1 MDVSYSRSALLTFV
15 YPQTKR
21 QSLDKH
27 SVALYLNRISTSSS
41 IKYKMVP
48 FIWLGQYNVYTY
60 AVLHSRRLFHLTKSD
75 PSKINRI
82 STYTMPIAH
91 CPCPYISR
99 YYGYNILY
107 DIQQCCINIYF
118 LGEELHRQ
126 NVKQFVTY
134 KRAWVQGTKIKA
146 MDNNRCD
153 NDLCSC
159 ATMPLDRAG
168 CDHGEWFNDREDM
181 RTELVEEKTGS
192 TIMVVTFS
200 YKWHT

>member
-27 SVALYLNRISTSSS
+27 SVALYLNRISTSLS

-60 AVLHSRRLFHLTKSD
+60 AVLRSRRFFHLTKSD

-91 CPCPYISR
+91 CPCPYLSR
-99 YYGYNILY
+99 YYRYNILY
-107 DIQQCCINIYF
+107 DIQQCCINIYLF
-118 LGEELHRQ
+118 
-126 NVKQFVTY
+126 F
-134 KRAWVQGTKIKA
+134 
-146 MDNNRCD
+146 
-153 NDLCSC
+153 
-159 ATMPLDRAG
+159 
-168 CDHGEWFNDREDM
+168 
-181 RTELVEEKTGS
+181 
-192 TIMVVTFS
+192 
-200 YKWHT
+200 